1 MALLWAHAPSLCSY
15 IPISTDVNED
25 SLIVAPIIEYH

>member
-1 MALLWAHAPSLCSY
+1 MALLWAHAPLSVRTFL
-15 IPISTDVNED
+15 STDVNED